1 MALPILW
8 QFFDR
13 WGSAEVTRTADW
25 RQIAELM
32 HPLGLYEKR
41 AKMLIRFSGVVFL
54 LCKIVGII
62 LTVNIIKKVRMCKER
77 LSWNIGAIL
86 AKCHS

>member
-1 MALPILW
+1 LENAGKVALPILW

-13 WGSAEVTRTADW
+13 WPNAEVTRAADW

-41 AKMLIRFSGVVFL
+41 AKMLIRFSGILFL
-54 LCKIVGII
+54 QHVIQ
-62 LTVNIIKKVRMCKER
+62 
-77 LSWNIGAIL
+77 
-86 AKCHS
+86 

>member
-13 WGSAEVTRTADW
+13 WGSAEVTRSADW

-41 AKMLIRFSGVVFL
+41 AKMLIRFSGFIFVL
-54 LCKIVGII
+54 YKIISI
-62 LTVNIIKKVRMCKER
+62 AFTVNFI
-77 LSWNIGAIL
+77 AL
-86 AKCHS
+86 ALLRAVPL

>member
-1 MALPILW
+1 MSTTGKMALPILW

-41 AKMLIRFSGVVFL
+41 AKMLIRFSGIMTVS
-54 LCKIVGII
+54 GIHSI
-62 LTVNIIKKVRMCKER
+62 FCIK
-77 LSWNIGAIL
+77 
-86 AKCHS
+86 

>member
-13 WGSAEVTRTADW
+13 WGSAEATKAADW
-25 RQIAELM
+25 SQIAELM

-41 AKMLIRFSGVVFL
+41 AKMLIRFSGIVFSR
-54 LCKIVGII
+54 II
-62 LTVNIIKKVRMCKER
+62 SLHRHC
-77 LSWNIGAIL
+77 SW
-86 AKCHS
+86 